1 MYADYA
7 SLMGR
12 AAAHTNQIVT
22 WDEVTNSKFQFC
34 DYLDDLNYDSPP
46 PVKADEDGYFPAP
59 ARASGWSCKRYRA
72 VIDRRSGRL
81 PIVDRDGH
89 I

>member
-22 WDEVTNSKFQFC
+22 WEDVTNSQFQFC
-34 DYLDDLNYDSPP
+34 DYYDDLAYDSPP
-46 PVKADEDGYFPAP
+46 PVRADEDGYFPAP
-59 ARASGWSCKRYRA
+59 HAGIWEE
-72 VIDRRSGRL
+72 L
-81 PIVDRDGH
+81 
-89 I
+89 